1 MSQKLPVN
9 GFKWVE
15 ETPQVN
21 EDFIE
26 SYNEE
31 NDGGYFLEVDVQYPE
46 KLHEL
51 QNDLPFLLER
61 TKIHEVEKLVANL
74 HDKKE
79 YVILITNFKKA
90 LNDGLVLKEVH

>member
-31 NDGGYFLEVDVQYPE
+31 NDGGCFLEVDVQYPE

-61 TKIHEVEKLVANL
+61 TKIHKVEKLVANL

-79 YVILITNFKKA
+79 YVILITNLKKA